1 MDATMVAQPIIGLE
15 VVFMRRGMLLHASLA
30 LMMLLALGC
39 SDSDSSP
46 TEPEPTIN
54 SVIIETITPARDTT
68 LSAGSRV
75 TFRARVSY
83 TLATA
88 SSGRLSMIIQDQAS
102 RNISSTSPQPNAQV
116 SRGGGV
122 VELADTV
129 TIPANGVTRVDVF
142 VPLLPAG
149 AASTNTVQIVS
160 YPVR

>member
-1 MDATMVAQPIIGLE
+1 MVAQPITGLE
-15 VVFMRRGMLLHASLA
+15 VVFMRRGMLLLASLA

-88 SSGRLSMIIQDQAS
+88 SSGRISMVIEDQAS
-102 RNISSTSPQPNAQV
+102 RNISPTSPQPSIQV

-122 VELADTV
+122 VELTDTV
-129 TIPANGVTRVDVF
+129 TIPANGVTRVDLF

-149 AASTNTVQIVS
+149 SSSTSIVQVVRYTVL
-160 YPVR
+160 